1 MNVDLIKFVNDD
13 NTITIF
19 TTEEYWQYLYW
30 YNSNTKSAIE
40 IYLVEMYGCGIIN
53 WRNVDI
59 GTAIEKLLN
68 IPHQSQVVDMIR
80 YMKGKTI

>member
-13 NTITIF
+13 NYIKIYTKDNW
-19 TTEEYWQYLYW
+19 WQYLH
-30 YNSNTKSAIE
+30 NISQNNMKE
-40 IYLVEMYGCGIIN
+40 IYLVECRGERIVTPGPDLNDII
-53 WRNVDI
+53 
-59 GTAIEKLLN
+59 EELLN